1 MFGKKGVEGANWFVI
16 LFVLA
21 LLIFAVVM
29 VFPMLLKKTANQLFE
44 AKIFSDLAQDDNII
58 VVSTPEHI
66 DQEAIAPRT
75 QFMFRPE
82 KGINIPNPSA
92 IFEKQ
97 STGKGWSLIYF
108 YFCDIGVDDYSK
120 AGIEAPENVATVCSK
135 SIEQDDLDYLLA
147 QPSVQGTLVLDK
159 LTFTRVGK
167 EFNAD
172 YRDNEG
178 VRLTPEELAA
188 VITKHFYNQEIQ
200 ESEEQE
206 ALS

>member
-1 MFGKKGVEGANWFVI
+1 MLGKKGVEGVNWFVI

-29 VFPMLLKKTANQLFE
+29 VFPVMLKKTANQLFE
-44 AKIFSDLAQDDNII
+44 AKIFSDLAQDDNIM

-66 DQEAIAPRT
+66 DQEAVAPGT

-82 KGINIPNPSA
+82 KGVDIPNPSA
-92 IFEKQ
+92 IFGKE
-97 STGKGWSLIYF
+97 STGKKWSLTYF
-108 YFCDIGVDDYSK
+108 YFCDIGADDYYKS
-120 AGIEAPENVATVCSK
+120 GIEAPENVVSACSK
-135 SIEQDDLDYLLA
+135 EIKQDDLGYLLS

-167 EFNAD
+167 EFGAD

-178 VRLTPEELAA
+178 VRLTPEELAD